1 MSMISRDPF
10 ARTELHRESVY
21 IYTSHYPN
29 PNPTTCDFCGNV
41 KETKAGK
48 RFLYRY
54 RVETDGGTV
63 SVDTRLF
70 CSKSCRQTYIGG

>member
-10 ARTELHRESVY
+10 ARTELHRKRERVPDSAG
-21 IYTSHYPN
+21 
-29 PNPTTCDFCGNV
+29 CAWCGHINGTDRN
-41 KETKAGK
+41 KLHL
-48 RFLYRY
+48 FRY
-54 RVETDGGTV
+54 RVESDGGTV